1 MLVIAIRTLILYS
14 LIVIAVRLMGKRQIG
29 QLRPSELVVALII
42 SDIAAVPMQDNG
54 IPLVYGILPIFLL
67 VALELILSAVMLKFP
82 KAEQL
87 ISGSPVVVIQNG
99 KLNPTALKQLRLTV
113 DDLLEAMRIQNC
125 FSIEDVE
132 CAVVETNGHIT
143 LFLTPGARTVTCKDL
158 AINAADTGMPFLVIS
173 DGAFSSFGL
182 SAAGENEQS
191 IKNLLFAQSIP
202 LHQVFLMTI
211 TAKGMFF
218 ILSRDGSTAQ
228 GVKKP

>member
-1 MLVIAIRTLILYS
+1 MLVITIRTLILYL

-67 VALELILSAVMLKFP
+67 VALELILSAVMMKFP

-87 ISGSPVVVIQNG
+87 VSGSPVVIVQNG
-99 KLNPTALKQLRLTV
+99 CLNQTALKKLRLTV

-125 FSIEDVE
+125 FSIEDVD
-132 CAVVETNGHIT
+132 CAVVETNGHIS
-143 LFLTPGARTVTCKDL
+143 LFLRPDARTVTCKDL
-158 AINAADTGMPFLVIS
+158 SLRVADTGMPFLIVS

-182 SAAGENEQS
+182 SATGENEQS
-191 IKNLLFAQSIP
+191 IKNLLFAHSIP

-211 TAKGMFF
+211 TEKGLFF
-218 ILSRDGSTAQ
+218 ILDRDGKTAQ